1 MSIPDGYSEPLFDV
15 MPGYSEP
22 YDYTKNLPLQD
33 TNNDGDYERLQA
45 FIQPATCLDL
55 LLTQIKETVV
65 MEISSDNIW

>member
-15 MPGYSEP
+15 MSEYSEP
-22 YDYTKNLPLQD
+22 YDYVKELPLQY
-33 TNNDGDYERLQA
+33 TNINGDYEHVLA

-55 LLTQIKETVV
+55 LLAQIKETVV